1 MTSNERRRSSK
12 SSHKSRSNS
21 NEYTSSSHYVRSD
34 STKSKSHNSHN
45 NINEDLSILRPL
57 SHKLQSRLQLHDD
70 NGCCHIHSHVQI
82 ARKKI
87 MVGGWKILRTCPACD
102 GEEIGLDDDR
112 LSVCIG
118 KSNRSTRSG
127 GGDGH
132 QRRGRSSTH
141 IKKNTVETSTTP
153 RYDGEGYCCLHPSI
167 RVAKKKTMGGWK
179 LLVNVCPD
187 CEAEGI
193 STMDTTSRGRR
204 RSMSRNR
211 SNRRSLSRGK
221 SKTCNNDDDDTRS
234 VSSAVSRLSAR
245 SSRSASKSTGG
256 GVPRKVKNLKIRD
269 QNRVPG
275 RYSGYVDEKDRP
287 DGR

>member
-1 MTSNERRRSSK
+1 
-12 SSHKSRSNS
+12 
-21 NEYTSSSHYVRSD
+21 
-34 STKSKSHNSHN
+34 
-45 NINEDLSILRPL
+45 
-57 SHKLQSRLQLHDD
+57 
-70 NGCCHIHSHVQI
+70 
-82 ARKKI
+82 
-87 MVGGWKILRTCPACD
+87 VGGWKILRSCPACD
-102 GEEIGLDDDR
+102 DQEEIGLDDDR
-112 LSVCIG
+112 LSVCSG

-127 GGDGH
+127 GRGDGH
-132 QRRGRSSTH
+132 TQRRGRSSSSSTQH
-141 IKKNTVETSTTP
+141 VKKNPVETTITP

-193 STMDTTSRGRR
+193 GIMDSTSRRGRR

-211 SNRRSLSRGK
+211 SNNSRSLSRGK
-221 SKTCNNDDDDTRS
+221 TKTDDNNDDDDTRS
-234 VSSAVSRLSAR
+234 VSSALSRLSAR

-256 GVPRKVKNLKIRD
+256 GGMLPRKVKNLKIRD